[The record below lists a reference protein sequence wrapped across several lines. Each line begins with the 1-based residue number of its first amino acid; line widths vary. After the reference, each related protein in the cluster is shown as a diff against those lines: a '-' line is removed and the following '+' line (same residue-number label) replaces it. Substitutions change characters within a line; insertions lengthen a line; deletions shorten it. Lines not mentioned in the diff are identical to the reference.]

1 MNTSPA
7 KTRRVSPA
15 SALAAICA
23 VPLVA
28 APLVLAVT
36 PAAQASVSSVALNN
50 RVLTVQA
57 NNTPTS
63 VRIQHSGANTVVTQA
78 GVNGSWTYP
87 TANVQRVVFNGG
99 SDNDSF
105 DATGLTLPV
114 LAKGNGGN
122 DQLTGGNSRDTLVGA
137 AGTDTLNG
145 GPEDDTLV
153 TIDTRTDDSANGGSG
168 RDTYWRDSVNGS
180 YDSANVAADD
190 FDNRVAAFANGAD
203 RTLNGDDIFDPT
215 APVGAWYV
223 DQPNRPLF
231 ATSGPSGSDIFQGP
245 ISDCKVVSSL
255 SAIAHNTPGG
265 DAFPIRRAMADFGDG
280 TFGVRLN
287 GRFYRVDNQL
297 VQKFDGTMISAGPGA
312 QNSMWVGI
320 AEKALALHDSVEPG
334 SPYLRLTSTSPATI
348 FDAFGSE
355 TFATPLIRGEFASSA
370 ADLGNKLFA
379 KWNHYD
385 NVVLTLTPPVST
397 VNGVHAYT
405 LWNVNRNAAGTVT
418 SLQLR
423 NPYGNADGG
432 ANGYSDAN
440 ANDAMVTLTP
450 AQVFADTQGRVN
462 WGTAS

>member
-1 MNTSPA
+1 M
-7 KTRRVSPA
+7 
-15 SALAAICA
+15 
-23 VPLVA
+23 
-28 APLVLAVT
+28 
-36 PAAQASVSSVALNN
+36 
-50 RVLTVQA
+50 
-57 NNTPTS
+57 
-63 VRIQHSGANTVVTQA
+63 
-78 GVNGSWTYP
+78 
-87 TANVQRVVFNGG
+87 
-99 SDNDSF
+99 
-105 DATGLTLPV
+105 
-114 LAKGNGGN
+114 
-122 DQLTGGNSRDTLVGA
+122 
-137 AGTDTLNG
+137 
-145 GPEDDTLV
+145 

-255 SAIAHNTPGG
+255 SAIAHNT
-265 DAFPIRRAMADFGDG
+265 RAAMHSPFGARWR
-280 TFGVRLN
+280 TSATAFGVRLN

-370 ADLGNKLFA
+370 ADPGQQ
-379 KWNHYD
+379 
-385 NVVLTLTPPVST
+385 T
-397 VNGVHAYT
+397 VRQVEPLRQRRSHAH
-405 LWNVNRNAAGTVT
+405 AAGEHGERGPR
-418 SLQLR
+418 LHPLERQPECR
-423 NPYGNADGG
+423 GNGH
-432 ANGYSDAN
+432 
-440 ANDAMVTLTP
+440 
-450 AQVFADTQGRVN
+450 
-462 WGTAS
+462 

>member
-1 MNTSPA
+1 M
-7 KTRRVSPA
+7 
-15 SALAAICA
+15 
-23 VPLVA
+23 
-28 APLVLAVT
+28 
-36 PAAQASVSSVALNN
+36 
-50 RVLTVQA
+50 QA

-137 AGTDTLNG
+137 AGTDILNG

-203 RTLNGDDIFDPT
+203 RTSTVTTSSTRRLQWERGTSINQTAHCSRLVARVDRISSRTHQRLQGRVLAIGDR
-215 APVGAWYV
+215 A
-223 DQPNRPLF
+223 Q
-231 ATSGPSGSDIFQGP
+231 
-245 ISDCKVVSSL
+245 
-255 SAIAHNTPGG
+255 HPGG

-462 WGTAS
+462 WGPQARSATQHR